1 MDAQDDMQVI
11 TAEAPK
17 AELLTY
23 ATALRSLT
31 QGRGKF
37 IETFERFELAP
48 ENVMQ
53 SLIKQ

>member
-1 MDAQDDMQVI
+1 MSRLA

-48 ENVMQ
+48 ENVVQ
-53 SLIKQ
+53 SLVKQ